1 MPLTGPSTIRLLG
14 RDLELMGLEDMALF
28 GEEIHSFGFPGD
40 HGSGMQG
47 SQSFLKIF
55 FSCTMWRGPCSP
67 ISVSGVKPA
76 PPAVEVQSLNHWTAR
91 EVPITAF

>member
-1 MPLTGPSTIRLLG
+1 MPLTGPSTILLLG

-28 GEEIHSFGFPGD
+28 GEETQSFGFPGD

-47 SQSFLKIF
+47 SQPFLKKF
-55 FSCTMWRGPCSP
+55 FSCTMWRDPCSP
-67 ISVSGVKPA
+67 ISVLGVKPA
-76 PPAVEVQSLNHWTAR
+76 PPAVEMQSLNHWTAR